1 MPELEL
7 TPRKLEPWFGVL
19 MTQNS
24 KDQDTFSG
32 EPFPGVRLIETLY
45 VRNPLAQGKRRREDW
60 FAEIYV
66 TLPAGCFGVKDNEV
80 KGCGFDS
87 DRAGARAV
95 ALSNLSQQIQPMIRN
110 LELLGLLNPAN
121 S

>member
-1 MPELEL
+1 
-7 TPRKLEPWFGVL
+7 

-60 FAEIYV
+60 FAEKSQS
-66 TLPAGCFGVKDNEV
+66 TNSAH
-80 KGCGFDS
+80 DS
-87 DRAGARAV
+87 K
-95 ALSNLSQQIQPMIRN
+95 P
-110 LELLGLLNPAN
+110 
-121 S
+121 